1 MSILRKRKGGTARVD
16 DDSYFPT
23 IICAFAPNW
32 QSFLARGRDIPH
44 QSDITGVRFPDPV
57 CTQTGRVTAWIQT
70 ALAARTAYSCPRSN
84 LLLWLRF
91 LHTWHPVR
99 LRQLLPAL
107 LFGQKTKIALHPEE
121 FSGLYCFRRVRIPL
135 HQHLGVLLA
144 HNMIASAAA
153 WHGAV
158 GVISQ
163 QGISYGLCR

>member
-1 MSILRKRKGGTARVD
+1 MTTHI
-16 DDSYFPT
+16 FQT

-57 CTQTGRVTAWIQT
+57 CTQTGRGTACIQT
-70 ALAARTAYSCPRSN
+70 ALAAGTAYSCTRS
-84 LLLWLRF
+84 
-91 LHTWHPVR
+91 LHIWHPVR
-99 LRQLLPAL
+99 LRQLLPTL
-107 LFGQKTKIALHPEE
+107 LFGQKTKIVLHPEE

-135 HQHLGVLLA
+135 HQHLSVLLA

-163 QGISYGLCR
+163 QGICYGLCR